1 MLLIRIFEQRV
12 EALFSRGLI
21 RGTAHPAIGQE
32 AIAVGAASVLKKG
45 DLVTSTHRGHGHL
58 LALGGNP
65 KRLMAEL
72 FGKRTGYSRGRGGSQ
87 LVADRRIG
95 FLGGNGITGGSI
107 SIATGAALSAK
118 MRETGGVAVCFL
130 GDGASNQ
137 GTFHESL
144 NMAALW
150 HLPVVYLCE
159 NNQYAMSTHVR
170 ASISVP
176 HIADRAAAY
185 GMPGVI
191 LDGNDLFAVR
201 EHVSAACDRARRLE
215 GPSLLECTTYRLS
228 GHSRGDPCN
237 YRDAAEEAEARRHEP
252 ITRLRKVLRKQG
264 ALPPETDRAI
274 QAEVRQVVRDC
285 VAFAKQSPEPDPGT
299 LERGLFA

>member
-12 EALFSRGLI
+12 EALFSQGLI

-32 AIAVGAASVLKKG
+32 AIAVGTASVLKKG

-58 LALGGNP
+58 LALGGSP

-72 FGKRTGYSRGRGGSQ
+72 FGKRTGYSHGRGGSQ
-87 LVADRRIG
+87 LVAHRRIG

-107 SIATGAALSAK
+107 AVATGAALSAK
-118 MRETGGVAVCFL
+118 MRKTGGVVACFL

-150 HLPVVYLCE
+150 RLPVVYLCE

-170 ASISVP
+170 NAISVP
-176 HIADRAAAY
+176 HIADRAAGY

-191 LDGNDLFAVR
+191 LNGNDLSSVR
-201 EHVSAACDRARRLE
+201 EHVGAACDRARRLE
-215 GPSLLECTTYRLS
+215 GPSLLECKTYRLS

-237 YRDAAEEAEARRHEP
+237 YRDAAEEADARRHDP
-252 ITRLRKVLRKQG
+252 INQLRKLLRTQG
-264 ALPPETDRAI
+264 ALTQETDRAI
-274 QAEVRQVVRDC
+274 RADVRQVVRDC
-285 VAFAKQSPEPDPGT
+285 IAFARKSPEPDPRT
-299 LERGLFA
+299 LQQGLFA